1 MNQDKTFAQIM
12 GEEGSSTLPN
22 TGRTK
27 PVRTPSTRAGYPLAE
42 SATMDEGTAD
52 VLLAMIVEV
61 PRDFK
66 EDE

>member
-1 MNQDKTFAQIM
+1 MDQDKTFAQLM
-12 GEEGSSTLPN
+12 GENKSGHDPD
-22 TGRTK
+22 
-27 PVRTPSTRAGYPLAE
+27 VRTRSRRAGYPIVE

-52 VLLAMIVEV
+52 ALLAMIVEV